1 MRLEK
6 TREDQALRAAASKAL
21 YERATAVIPGGV
33 THGIR
38 YFPPFPFYVTRAR
51 GSRIWDADGNELLDF
66 WIGHLALILGH
77 SPSVVVQALQ
87 EQLDQ
92 GTQWGTASAR
102 EVELAEAVQ
111 RTVPCAETVR
121 FCNTGAEATMY
132 AARLARGFTGRSVI
146 LKAEGGWH
154 GFCTD
159 LLVAVHPPFDEPESL
174 GLPRALT
181 GLVGTFPFNDVE
193 AATDAIRRQEDLAA
207 VIVEPVLGAGGSIPA
222 DPDFLRALQEETE
235 ARDALLIC
243 DEVIT
248 GYRLGLGG
256 AQAHYGVIPDLVT
269 LGKILGGGLP
279 VGAVAGSADTMA
291 LTDPRREGGKVA
303 IGGGTF
309 SSNPLTLVAGL
320 ATLRH
325 LEAHP
330 GLYEALGRMGTE
342 IRRQVPV
349 ALAEGGVPAVATG
362 IASMFQVH
370 FPKEEGVEIRSAR
383 DVAERTDPHLR
394 EEAFK
399 RGLVNRGVYTVHGG
413 GGLCEAHTDADVQ
426 RLVEAVEGVAE
437 EMRG

>member
-1 MRLEK
+1 M
-6 TREDQALRAAASKAL
+6 
-21 YERATAVIPGGV
+21 
-33 THGIR
+33 
-38 YFPPFPFYVTRAR
+38 
-51 GSRIWDADGNELLDF
+51 
-66 WIGHLALILGH
+66 
-77 SPSVVVQALQ
+77 
-87 EQLDQ
+87 
-92 GTQWGTASAR
+92 
-102 EVELAEAVQ
+102 
-111 RTVPCAETVR
+111 
-121 FCNTGAEATMY
+121 
-132 AARLARGFTGRSVI
+132 
-146 LKAEGGWH
+146 
-154 GFCTD
+154 
-159 LLVAVHPPFDEPESL
+159 
-174 GLPRALT
+174 
-181 GLVGTFPFNDVE
+181 
-193 AATDAIRRQEDLAA
+193 
-207 VIVEPVLGAGGSIPA
+207 
-222 DPDFLRALQEETE
+222 
-235 ARDALLIC
+235 
-243 DEVIT
+243 
-248 GYRLGLGG
+248 
-256 AQAHYGVIPDLVT
+256 
-269 LGKILGGGLP
+269 
-279 VGAVAGSADTMA
+279 GAVAGSADTMA